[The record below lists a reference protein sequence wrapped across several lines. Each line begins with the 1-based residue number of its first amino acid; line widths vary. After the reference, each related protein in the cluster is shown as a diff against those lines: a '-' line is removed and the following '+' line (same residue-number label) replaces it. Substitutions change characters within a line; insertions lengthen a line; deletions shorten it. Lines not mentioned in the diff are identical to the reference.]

1 MKNFIKKKNIKS
13 IALIVS
19 KPLDLYNAYFFIRN
33 SKIDELNIT
42 IFIMKGELDTLSI
55 RSANKFFPKAKYYI
69 FRSGDFYS
77 LFIKKIILKF
87 NAKNNSI
94 RKLNKFLIFNVK
106 IFSYV
111 FSKFYWIPFFL
122 INIFRNRN
130 KIYDLIITD
139 PWASKLI
146 TLSTFKFKYLVL
158 QDGGSS
164 TETFRLLDPIFI
176 KNKSKYNPFDIMK
189 RSLKCQKVKI
199 PFYLKNY
206 IYYKIKKSYP
216 KRIFFSTDYYY
227 LYQSYLRGNKLIS
240 LNNKLAE
247 VSNSF
252 LLIKEFDN
260 KKINLI
266 KNELFI
272 ILGKDNT
279 NFYKEKVSKI
289 LSNLK
294 FKRIYIKPHPAG
306 NYKKEHYKSF
316 INELKNYSKD
326 IIFKEKISS
335 FEEFILSNTEFPKH
349 CLLHHD
355 CSTNSILSSLVK
367 KGLKI
372 TFF

>member
-1 MKNFIKKKNIKS
+1 MKNFIKKNKIKS

-19 KPLDLYNAYFFIRN
+19 KPLDLYNGFLFIRN
-33 SKIDELNIT
+33 SKIDELNIN
-42 IFIMKGELDTLSI
+42 IFIMKGDLNELTI
-55 RSANKFFPKAKYYI
+55 RSANKFFPKSKYYI

-87 NAKNNSI
+87 NTKNNSI
-94 RKLNKFLIFNVK
+94 SKLNKFVIFNFK

-122 INIFRNRN
+122 INIFKNRN

-164 TETFRLLDPIFI
+164 TETFRLLDPIFS
-176 KNKSKYNPFDIMK
+176 KNKSKYSPFDIIK
-189 RSLKCQKVKI
+189 RSLKYQKVKI
-199 PFYLKNY
+199 PFYLKTY
-206 IYYKIKKSYP
+206 IYYKIQKSYP
-216 KRIFFSTDYYY
+216 KRIYFSTDYYY
-227 LYQSYLRGNKLIS
+227 FYQSYLRGNKFIS
-240 LNNKLAE
+240 LKKKLAE
-247 VSNSF
+247 VSKSF
-252 LLIKEFDN
+252 LLIKELDN

-272 ILGKDNT
+272 ILGKDNS

-306 NYKKEHYKSF
+306 RFKKEYYKSF
-316 INELKNYSKD
+316 IDELKNHSKD

-335 FEEFILSNTEFPKH
+335 FEEFILKSNQFPKH

-355 CSTNSILSSLVK
+355 CSTNSILSSLAK
-367 KGLKI
+367 KGLRIK
-372 TFF
+372 FF

>member
-1 MKNFIKKKNIKS
+1 MQNFIKKNNIKS

-19 KPLDLYNAYFFIRN
+19 KPLDLYNAFFFIRN

-42 IFIMKGELDTLSI
+42 IFIMKGELDALSI
-55 RSANKFFPKAKYYI
+55 RSANKFFPKAKYSI

-87 NAKNNSI
+87 NTKNNSI
-94 RKLNKFLIFNVK
+94 NKFLLFNFK
-106 IFSYV
+106 LFSYV
-111 FSKFYWIPFFL
+111 LSKFYWIPFFL

-130 KIYDLIITD
+130 IIYDLIITD

-176 KNKSKYNPFDIMK
+176 KNKSKYSPLDIIK
-189 RSLKCQKVKI
+189 KSLKCQKVKI

-206 IYYKIKKSYP
+206 VYYKMQKLYP
-216 KRIFFSTDYYY
+216 KSIYFSTNYYY
-227 LYQSYLRGNKLIS
+227 FYQSYLRGNKFIS
-240 LNNKLAE
+240 IKKKLAE
-247 VSNSF
+247 VSKSF
-252 LLIKEFDN
+252 LLIKELDN
-260 KKINLI
+260 NKINLI
-266 KNELFI
+266 KDELFI
-272 ILGKDNT
+272 ILGKDNS

-289 LSNLK
+289 FSNLK
-294 FKRIYIKPHPAG
+294 FKRIYIKPHPTS
-306 NYKKEHYKSF
+306 NFKKEYYKSF

-335 FEEFILSNTEFPKH
+335 FEEFILTNNHFPEN

-355 CSTNSILSSLVK
+355 CSTNAILSSLVK

-372 TFF
+372 NFF